1 MGATATG
8 VAGRTAVV
16 DPARERTGR
25 FSGRPIARVE
35 DSRFVRGQGQYVD
48 DLTTSNVA
56 YAEIVRSP
64 VPHATIRS
72 IDTSAAEALPG
83 VLGVFTG
90 HDVVLELHALLPVI
104 EAGVPNRLQ
113 TPPQYPI
120 AIDEAVYEGEPLA
133 VVVAETRYLA
143 ADAAEL
149 VAIDYET
156 LPAVSDLDAAVAE
169 GSPPTHRDAKDNI
182 GWDISFPASGD
193 IDAAFAGAAAVIRQR
208 IVQQRVCAASIEG
221 RNVLADYRDRLTVWL
236 SSQMPH
242 FNRLYV
248 AEALG
253 LPESKVRFIS
263 PDVGGAFGSKMG
275 PYPED
280 YLIPIASKLVGRPVK
295 WTETRSENL
304 ASTSHGRGQVF
315 DVEAAA
321 AADGKLL
328 AMRVHQLVDIGA
340 YFGRTGANPVVS
352 VHLSG
357 GCYEWPMIEARSIGV
372 LTNKMWTGPYRGAG
386 RPEATHLVERVM
398 DMLAAELKMDPVEI
412 RRRNFI
418 RDFPHRN
425 NFGFTYDSG
434 DYDAALDKALGVIDY
449 AALRREQAAARA
461 MGRYVGIGIGCYV
474 EISGFGPSGM
484 TAAND
489 GEIGLTE
496 SAVVRVHPSGA
507 ATVFAGTHS
516 HGQGHATSF
525 AQIAADALGIAIDD
539 VDVVEGDTANTPF
552 GHGTYGSRSIP
563 VGGMAVYTA
572 CQKVMAKARE
582 IAAHLLRAHIDDV
595 TFRDGS
601 FVVEGTGASKSVK
614 EVAFAAYNRHLPD
627 NMEQGLEATAFFDPP
642 NFTWPFGAHI
652 CVVDVDPATGVTTVR
667 RYVAVDD
674 CGNIINPLLVEGQ
687 VHGGVLQGVA
697 QALLEEVCYD
707 SETGQRVGGTFL
719 DYLIPTINEMVPTE
733 VYHTVT
739 PTPTNALSVKG
750 VGEAGTVASS
760 VAVIN
765 AICDALAPLGIRH
778 VEMPA
783 SPQRIWALTHHGAG
797 AAAVRHRITM

>member
-1 MGATATG
+1 MMGTTATEAADDTT
-8 VAGRTAVV
+8 VMESAH
-16 DPARERTGR
+16 EQTGR
-25 FSGRPIARVE
+25 YSGRSVTRVE
-35 DSRFVRGQGQYVD
+35 DARLIRGQGQYAD
-48 DLTTSNVA
+48 DMIISNIA
-56 YAEIVRSP
+56 YAHIVRSP
-64 VPHATIRS
+64 VPHAMIRS
-72 IDTSAAEALPG
+72 IDTSAARALPG
-83 VLGVFTG
+83 VLGVYTG

-104 EAGVPNRLQ
+104 EAGVPNRRQ

-120 AIDEAVYEGEPLA
+120 AIEEAVYEGEPLA
-133 VVVAETRYLA
+133 IVVAETRYLA

-149 VAIDYET
+149 VVVDYET

-169 GSPPTHRDAKDNI
+169 GSPPAHRDAPDNI
-182 GWDISFPASGD
+182 GWDISYPASGD
-193 IDAAFAGAAAVIRQR
+193 IDAAFGGAAAVIKQR

-221 RNVLADYRDRLTVWL
+221 RVVLADYRDRLTVWL

-242 FNRLYV
+242 FNRMYL

-253 LPESKVRFIS
+253 LPESKVRLIS

-280 YLIPIASKLVGRPVK
+280 YLVPIASKLVGRPVK

-352 VHLSG
+352 VQLSG

-398 DMLAAELKMDPVEI
+398 DLLATELGMDPVEI
-412 RRRNFI
+412 RRRNFV
-418 RDFPHRN
+418 RAFPHLN

-434 DYDAALDKALGVIDY
+434 DYDATLGKALEVVDY
-449 AALRREQAAARA
+449 AALRREQKALRAAGHY
-461 MGRYVGIGIGCYV
+461 MGIGIGCYV

-489 GEIGLTE
+489 SEIGLTE

-525 AQIAADALGIAIDD
+525 AQIAADALGIAIED

-563 VGGMAVYTA
+563 VGGMAVYMA
-572 CQKVMAKARE
+572 CQKVVDKARA
-582 IAAHLLRAHIDDV
+582 IAANLLRVNVGETI
-595 TFRDGS
+595 FQNGS
-601 FVVEGTGASKSVK
+601 FTATHTVASKSMK
-614 EVAFAAYNRHLPD
+614 DVALAAYNRNLPEG
-627 NMEQGLEATAFFDPP
+627 MEQGLEATAFFDPP
-642 NFTWPFGAHI
+642 NFTWPFGAHV
-652 CVVDVDPATGVTTVR
+652 CVVDIDPGTGVTTVK

-674 CGNIINPLLVEGQ
+674 CGTVINPLLVQGQ

-697 QALLEEVCYD
+697 QALLEEVQYD
-707 SETGQRVGGTFL
+707 AETGQRTGSTFL

-750 VGEAGTVASS
+750 VGEAGTVPSS

-765 AICDALAPLGIRH
+765 AIADALAPLGIRH

-783 SPQRIWALTHHGAG
+783 SPQRIWDLVRSAT
-797 AAAVRHRITM
+797 AAMVD

>member
-1 MGATATG
+1 MMGTTTIR
-8 VAGRTAVV
+8 VAGGTSVLDA
-16 DPARERTGR
+16 AREQTGR
-25 FSGRPIARVE
+25 YSGRSITRVE
-35 DSRFVRGQGQYVD
+35 DARLIRGQGHYVD
-48 DLTTSNVA
+48 DMTLSNVA

-64 VPHATIRS
+64 VPHAMIRS
-72 IDTSAAEALPG
+72 IDTSAARAMPG

-104 EAGVPNRLQ
+104 EAGVKNRRQ

-149 VAIDYET
+149 VVVDYET

-169 GSPPTHRDAKDNI
+169 DSPPVHRDGPDNI
-182 GWDISFPASGD
+182 GWDISFPVAGD
-193 IDAAFAGAAAVIRQR
+193 IDAAFAGAAAVIKER

-221 RNVLADYRDRLTVWL
+221 RVVLADYRDRLTVWH

-242 FNRLYV
+242 FNRMYV
-248 AEALG
+248 AEGLG

-263 PDVGGAFGSKMG
+263 PDVGGAFGAKMG

-280 YLIPIASKLVGRPVK
+280 YLVPIASKLVGRPVK

-304 ASTSHGRGQVF
+304 ATTSHGRGQVF
-315 DVEAAA
+315 DIEAAA

-398 DMLAAELKMDPVEI
+398 DMLATKLGMDPAEI

-418 RDFPHRN
+418 RAFPYRN
-425 NFGFTYDSG
+425 NFGYTYDSG
-434 DYDAALDKALGVIDY
+434 DYDATLDKALEVIDY
-449 AALRREQAAARA
+449 AALRREQEASRAAGHY
-461 MGRYVGIGIGCYV
+461 MGIGIGCYV
-474 EISGFGPSGM
+474 EISGFGPSKM

-489 GEIGLTE
+489 DEIGLTE

-525 AQIAADALGIAIDD
+525 AQIAADALGIAIEDID
-539 VDVVEGDTANTPF
+539 VIEGDTSNTPF

-563 VGGMAVYTA
+563 VGGMAVYQA
-572 CQKVMAKARE
+572 CQKVVEKGRA
-582 IAAHLLRAHIDDV
+582 IAANLLGVSVGDV
-595 TFRDGS
+595 VFRDGL
-601 FVVEGTGASKSVK
+601 FATEHTAASKSMK
-614 EVAFAAYNRHLPD
+614 EIALAAYNRNLPEG
-627 NMEQGLEATAFFDPP
+627 MEQGLEATAFFDPP
-642 NFTWPFGAHI
+642 NFTWPFGAHA
-652 CVVDVDPATGVTTVR
+652 CVVDIDPDTGVTKVR

-674 CGNIINPLLVEGQ
+674 CATIINPLLVHGQ

-697 QALLEEVCYD
+697 QALLEEVQYD
-707 SETGQRVGGTFL
+707 AESGQRAGGTFL
-719 DYLIPTINEMVPTE
+719 DYLVPTINEMVPTE

-750 VGEAGTVASS
+750 VGEAGTVPSS

-765 AICDALAPLGIRH
+765 AICDALSPLGIRH

-783 SPQRIWALTHHGAG
+783 SPQRVWDLIRRSAG
-797 AAAVRHRITM
+797 RNA